1 MESFFHV
8 FPFDWTTLQN
18 VSAVLGLVAVLLGL
32 LAFISRRALRRD
44 EKRSRMVAEQVA
56 VLIAGRM
63 VARSQEDGDRFSL
76 KESNSIKTLIVEAV
90 LALDAL
96 DRRTG
101 RRAIEQLKSENSTL
115 ASEIFAEI
123 ARTKREEAERAARQA
138 ASALRHQGA
147 LALPRD
153 AQGALSR
160 FQQAFTLD
168 PADAENLLALA
179 LVQFRLGDIPSVEA
193 LIETARGGAGLQGRE
208 DIVGLVDMFA
218 GVLHLRR
225 GRLPQAIEKFE
236 AAKRIFEEHG
246 DIRALVDAM
255 MALASTQ
262 MKAGQLDGALAS
274 YNKAAA
280 LCTENNYELGLAQL
294 YADLGLLL
302 QGLGQLAEAEQI
314 LLKSFT
320 IADRHGE
327 ITIASVA
334 VGNLALLYRETQ
346 DLDRAEEMMRR
357 ALQLEGRMKHKDGM
371 ARANL
376 NLGTILFEKGRFDEA
391 AAHFKESLSLYQELD
406 LPEHASNAVYNLGNA
421 HRALKQAGEAEACY
435 RLAIDLFMS
444 ANDAAGVAK
453 AAGNLGAV
461 YLDGGRL
468 DDAEAEFNVALD
480 AAREAGE
487 GRGIAMQMRNL
498 AVLAHMRGQ
507 TEEACTRLR
516 KSLALCVEIDA
527 PTEALELKVLMG
539 QIGCL

>member
-160 FQQAFTLD
+160 FQQAFALD

-327 ITIASVA
+327 IAIASVA